1 MNRPDKE
8 RRKGPDL
15 WVRLLTWTGLASGTS
30 LVAVLF
36 ITAVAKP
43 QVETFFDRFYN
54 LHLRRSWD
62 MELMQYIF
70 YLLLVCLFCSLGGLI
85 INSRRKRRKE
95 DHIRASL
102 IVMLCISI
110 FGLIQYLI
118 LISRQG

>member
-1 MNRPDKE
+1 MTRPYVD

-15 WVRLLTWTGLASGTS
+15 WIKLLTWSGLVSGIS

-54 LHLRRSWD
+54 LRLRRTWD
-62 MELMQYIF
+62 MELMDYIF
-70 YLLLVCLFCSLGGLI
+70 YLLLLCLFCSLGGLV
-85 INSRRKRRKE
+85 INSRRKRRKD
-95 DHIRASL
+95 DHTRASL

-110 FGLIQYLI
+110 FGLVQYLV
-118 LISRQG
+118 LVSRHG